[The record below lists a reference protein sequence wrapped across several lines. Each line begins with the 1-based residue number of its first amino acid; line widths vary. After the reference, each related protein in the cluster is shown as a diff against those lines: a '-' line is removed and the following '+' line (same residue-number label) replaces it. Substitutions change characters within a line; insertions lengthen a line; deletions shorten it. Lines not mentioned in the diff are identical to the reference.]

1 MSLLLGFESVC
12 LLLGAILPLM
22 KYSPVQRDGVTLYN
36 LMVKENLWD
45 KADPNSGFVPALNQ
59 GIYVLTESIGSKVIV
74 FIHFLIFLLLHF
86 SSVAL
91 KNSSISCCGPTK
103 GIWQKNS

>member
-22 KYSPVQRDGVTLYN
+22 KYSPIQRDSVTLYN
-36 LMVKENLWD
+36 FVVKENLQD
-45 KADPNSGFVPALNQ
+45 KADPNSGSFPALNQ

-74 FIHFLIFLLLHF
+74 FIYCLSDL
-86 SSVAL
+86 SSAADFPMG
-91 KNSSISCCGPTK
+91 KKS
-103 GIWQKNS
+103 

>member
-45 KADPNSGFVPALNQ
+45 KADPDSGSVPALNQ
-59 GIYVLTESIGSKVIV
+59 EIYVLTESIGSKVIV
-74 FIHFLIFLLLHF
+74 FIHFLIFMLHF

-103 GIWQKNS
+103 RIWQKNS